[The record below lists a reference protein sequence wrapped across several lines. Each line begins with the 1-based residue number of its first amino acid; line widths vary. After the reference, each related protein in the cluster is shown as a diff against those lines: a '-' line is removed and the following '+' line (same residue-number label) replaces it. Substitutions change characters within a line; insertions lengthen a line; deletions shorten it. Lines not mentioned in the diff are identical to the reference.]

1 MEVKNIEGVEYILKS
16 DVDDLVRSRLSKVS
30 ERARAAEARVLELEE
45 SVEANKGATQ
55 KLTDLQLQIESL
67 TGELEQSKSLYSTH
81 STIAKHGFID
91 PELRD
96 LVEWQYQK
104 AIKDIPKKE
113 RPDLDTWLSDLK
125 EDPSKATKALRP
137 FLKSEAPAAP
147 PAPAEAPAATQEALQ
162 QPQIE
167 SIQIES
173 MDRQQLIELAQ
184 AYKAA
189 QHPLERVHHL
199 QQPAQQPPTAP
210 IPNHSTS
217 VLPKPPTEAGNIID
231 RALADPTGRLWKKHN
246 KEIQEMI
253 KRERITPA
261 AFLGRSYKYPQ
272 D

>member
-45 SVEANKGATQ
+45 SVEANKGAAAQ
-55 KLTDLQLQIESL
+55 LTDLQLQIESL
-67 TGELEQSKSLYSTH
+67 TGQLEQSKSLYSTH

-137 FLKSEAPAAP
+137 FLKPEAPATP

-167 SIQIES
+167 S
-173 MDRQQLIELAQ
+173 MDRQQLMELAQ
-184 AYKAA
+184 AYRAA
-189 QHPLERVHHL
+189 QQPT
-199 QQPAQQPPTAP
+199 QQQIQQPPTAP

-217 VLPKPPTEAGNIID
+217 VLPKPPTEAGNIVD
-231 RALADPTGRLWKKHN
+231 RALADRTGKLWKKHN
-246 KEIQEMI
+246 AEIQEYI
-253 KRERITPA
+253 RKEKITPA
-261 AFLGRSYKYPQ
+261 AFLGRAYKYPQ
-272 D
+272 K

>member
-45 SVEANKGATQ
+45 SVEANKGAAAQ
-55 KLTDLQLQIESL
+55 LTDLQLQIESL
-67 TGELEQSKSLYSTH
+67 TGQLEQSKSLYSTH

-147 PAPAEAPAATQEALQ
+147 PAPAEAPQEALQ
-162 QPQIE
+162 QP
-167 SIQIES
+167 QIES
-173 MDRQQLIELAQ
+173 MDRQQLIELAME
-184 AYKAA
+184 AYKKAN
-189 QHPLERVHHL
+189 QNT
-199 QQPAQQPPTAP
+199 QAQQPPTAP

-231 RALADPTGRLWKKHN
+231 RALADPTGVLWKKHN
-246 KEIQEMI
+246 KEIQDII